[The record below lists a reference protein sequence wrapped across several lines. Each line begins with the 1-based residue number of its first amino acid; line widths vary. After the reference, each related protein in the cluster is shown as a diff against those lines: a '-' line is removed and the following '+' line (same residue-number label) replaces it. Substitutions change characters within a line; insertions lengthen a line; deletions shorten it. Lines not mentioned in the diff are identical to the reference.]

1 MSPLTL
7 IVAAT
12 RQNGIGRGGTLPW
25 HIPKDLAYFA
35 RVTMNAPGAQI
46 NAVIMGKKTWES
58 IPPKVRPLK
67 KRINVVLSRS
77 SDYDPCADPRFTK
90 PLANKAPGFLKK
102 EQHPH
107 QLIQHIC
114 FPI

>member
-35 RVTMNAPGAQI
+35 RVTMNAPDAQI